1 MKRNISILIVVTLV
15 AIGVA
20 IMAILVSRKKETKYP
35 RIAYIENELY
45 YDTGK
50 VCETVPR
57 KMPDG
62 LIETFVPA
70 EIMPDMPNSA
80 NFGSD
85 KENME
90 YMRLDE
96 GRLII
101 HIGKKWYFFEK
112 ATTM

>member
-1 MKRNISILIVVTLV
+1 MKRNKSILIVVALG
-15 AIGVA
+15 AIVVV
-20 IMAILVSRKKETKYP
+20 IMAIVISRKKETKYP
-35 RIAYIENELY
+35 KIAYIENELY

-50 VCETVPR
+50 VCKTVPR

-62 LIETFVPA
+62 LIDTFVPA
-70 EIMPDMPNSA
+70 KIMPDMPNSA

-85 KENME
+85 KESME
-90 YMRLDE
+90 YMHLDE